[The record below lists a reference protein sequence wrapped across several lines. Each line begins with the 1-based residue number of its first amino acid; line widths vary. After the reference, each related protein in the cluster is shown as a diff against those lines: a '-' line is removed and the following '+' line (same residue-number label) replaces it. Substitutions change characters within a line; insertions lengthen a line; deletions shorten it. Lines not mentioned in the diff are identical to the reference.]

1 MEAAFEKSGPLMGE
15 MSVPGDKSISHR
27 AAIVAAL
34 ARGRSRISGYSPAA
48 DCASTLDV
56 LRQLGVVVERAGD
69 EVLVDGRADAGFIQ
83 PTEPLFAGN
92 SGTTMRLVAGALAA
106 WPIEVRLAGD
116 ESLSRRP
123 MQRIIDPLVM
133 MGAGVAANDA
143 EGHPPLR
150 VMGGTLHGI
159 DYSPPVAS
167 AQVKSAVLLAGL
179 GATGRTSVR
188 EIVKTRDHTERILLT
203 TGIDIHR
210 DGLVVA
216 IEPGVPEARDLI
228 VPGDVS
234 SAAFLVA
241 AALLC
246 PGSDIVIRG
255 VGLNPTR
262 TGFVDLLRRMGA
274 DIEVAPDETSSWEPR
289 GSIRA
294 GYDQLKAIDVSP
306 EDAALAIDE
315 VTLIALL
322 AARADGRTDIRGAA
336 ELRHKESDRIAG
348 TVTALRA
355 LGALIEE
362 TPEGM
367 AVEGPAELVGTRV
380 SASGDHR
387 LAMMLAVAG
396 LVAEGRTVIEGW
408 EWTKV
413 SYPGFELALAGLGA
427 KAG

>member
-1 MEAAFEKSGPLMGE
+1 MEAVFEKSGPLQGE
-15 MSVPGDKSISHR
+15 MTVPGDKSISHR

-34 ARGRSRISGYSPAA
+34 ARGRSRISGYSPAG

-56 LRQLGVVVERAGD
+56 LRQLGVVVEREGD
-69 EVLVDGRADAGFIQ
+69 EVLVEGRADAGFIQ
-83 PTEPLFAGN
+83 PTESLFAGN
-92 SGTTMRLVAGALAA
+92 SGTTMRLMAGALAA
-106 WPIEVRLAGD
+106 WPIEVTLAGD

-123 MQRIIDPLVM
+123 MQRIIDPLVT

-150 VMGGTLHGI
+150 VVGGTLHGI

-188 EIVKTRDHTERILLT
+188 EIAKTRDHTERILQT
-203 TGIDIHR
+203 TGIGIHR
-210 DGLVVA
+210 DGLAVA
-216 IEPGVPEARDLI
+216 IEPGVPEARDLV

-246 PGSDIVIRG
+246 PGSDVVIRD

-274 DIEVAPDETSSWEPR
+274 HIEVALDETSSWEPR

-294 GYDQLKAIDVSP
+294 VYGPLKAIDVSP

-322 AARADGRTDIRGAA
+322 AARADGRTDILGAA

-355 LGALIEE
+355 LGAQIEE

-367 AVEGPAELVGTRV
+367 AVEGPVELVGTRV

-396 LVAEGRTVIEGW
+396 LVAQGRTFIEGW